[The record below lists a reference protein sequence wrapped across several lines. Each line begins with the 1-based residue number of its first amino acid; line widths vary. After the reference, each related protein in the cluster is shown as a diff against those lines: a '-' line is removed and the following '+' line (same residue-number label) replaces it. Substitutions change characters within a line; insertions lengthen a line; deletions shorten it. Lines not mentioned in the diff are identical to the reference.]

1 MLQKWNCNVNRV
13 IFFCYFYNN
22 SSWIYKNCLSTFLK
36 YGPENCR
43 TFFTTPDFIVYLR
56 KSRYLQQPDNQ
67 YQQLFEAHNACV
79 IVPTYNN
86 AGTLHQVMSDV
97 LHYTGRVIVVND
109 GSSDDTQRI
118 LAKFPNLS
126 VINFPKN
133 EGKGMA
139 IRAGFELAV
148 KMGYDYAITIDSDGQ
163 HFASDLPS
171 FLEKLASE
179 KSAIIIGA
187 RNLHQENMPGK
198 NTFANKFSNFWFFV
212 DTGIQAPDTQSGYRL
227 YPLHLMKGMHFYGRK
242 YEFEVEV
249 LVRCAW
255 KGIGIKWIPINVY
268 YPPPEQRV
276 SHFRPGPDFSRI
288 SVLNTILF
296 LVAVLYI
303 KPRDF
308 IIHISKFKN
317 VKDLLRRHLYNKE
330 ESNRKKAASIGF
342 GVFMGIVPIWGFQ
355 MAVALALAAAFRLNK
370 ALTIIAS
377 NISIPP
383 MIPLIIFLS
392 FLLGR
397 FWVGSNAVYM
407 MFSRHITMEAW
418 KLNIEQYIYGSMTL
432 AVIAGLTA
440 YLITYFTL
448 ESVGHVKRKM
458 GETGK

>member
-1 MLQKWNCNVNRV
+1 LQ
-13 IFFCYFYNN
+13 
-22 SSWIYKNCLSTFLK
+22 L
-36 YGPENCR
+36 
-43 TFFTTPDFIVYLR
+43 
-56 KSRYLQQPDNQ
+56 PDNQ
-67 YQQLFEAHNACV
+67 YQRLFEAHNACV

-86 AGTLHQVMSDV
+86 AGTLHKAIGEV
-97 LHYTGRVIVVND
+97 LQYTNRLIVVND
-109 GSSDDTQRI
+109 GSVDETSQI
-118 LAKFPNLS
+118 LAQFSGLS
-126 VINFPKN
+126 IISFPKN
-133 EGKGMA
+133 QGKGMA
-139 IRAGFELAV
+139 LRAGFELAI
-148 KMGYDYAITIDSDGQ
+148 KKGFDFAITIDSDGQ
-163 HFASDLPS
+163 HFASDLPL
-171 FLEKLASE
+171 FLEKLKTE
-179 KSAIIIGA
+179 KSSIIIGA

-227 YPLHLMKGMHFYGRK
+227 YPLHMMKKMRFYGRK

-249 LVRCAW
+249 LVRSAW
-255 KGIGIKWIPINVY
+255 KGIGIKWIPVHVY
-268 YPPPEQRV
+268 YPPPGQRV

-296 LVAVLYI
+296 LIAVLYI

-308 IIHISKFKN
+308 IIHVSKFKN

-330 ESNRKKAASIGF
+330 ESNMKKAVSIGF

-355 MAVALALAAAFRLNK
+355 MAVALALAALFRLNK

-407 MFSRHITMEAW
+407 MFSRHITFEAW
-418 KLNIEQYIYGSMTL
+418 KLNAEQYIYGSITL
-432 AVIAGLTA
+432 AVIAGLA
-440 YLITYFTL
+440 AWLITYFTL
-448 ESVGHVKRKM
+448 ESVGKVKRKI

>member
-1 MLQKWNCNVNRV
+1 M
-13 IFFCYFYNN
+13 
-22 SSWIYKNCLSTFLK
+22 
-36 YGPENCR
+36 P
-43 TFFTTPDFIVYLR
+43 
-56 KSRYLQQPDNQ
+56 PDNQ
-67 YQQLFEAHNACV
+67 YRRSFEAHNACV
-79 IVPTYNN
+79 IIPTYNN
-86 AGTLHQVMSDV
+86 AGTLRAVITDV
-97 LHYTGRVIVVND
+97 LGYTDRVIVVND
-109 GSSDDTQRI
+109 GSGDETAAILTQ
-118 LAKFPNLS
+118 FPALM
-126 VINFPKN
+126 VVTFPKN

-139 IRAGFELAV
+139 LRAGFKYAID
-148 KMGYDYAITIDSDGQ
+148 KGYDYAITIDSDGQ
-163 HFASDLPS
+163 HFAADLPL
-171 FLEKLASE
+171 FLEQLE
-179 KSAIIIGA
+179 TNRNAIIIGA

-198 NTFANKFSNFWFFV
+198 NTFANKFSNFWFYV
-212 DTGIQAPDTQSGYRL
+212 DTGIKAPDTQSGYRL

-255 KGIGIKWIPINVY
+255 KGIGIKWITVNVY
-268 YPPPEQRV
+268 YPPPEKRV

-308 IIHISKFKN
+308 IIHVSKFENIKAS
-317 VKDLLRRHLYNKE
+317 LRKHLYNKE
-330 ESNRKKAASIGF
+330 ESNMKKAVSIGF

-355 MAVALALAAAFRLNK
+355 MAVALALAALFRLNK

-383 MIPLIIFLS
+383 MIPLIVFLS

-407 MFSRHITMEAW
+407 MFSRHITIEAW

-432 AVIAGLTA
+432 AVIAGLA
-440 YLITYFTL
+440 AFGITYTLL
-448 ESVGHVKRKM
+448 ESASKVKSK
-458 GETGK
+458 TGQEGK